1 MQRTRMRLER
11 LFDLRRFGATAL
23 LAAVVIAAV
32 IVIPALGGN
41 DQNPLAGAT
50 GGRGFE
56 DTVAKALPSVVQIK
70 TDLGLGSGI
79 VFDGNGHIVT
89 NAHVVKGA
97 HSFQV
102 TAADGSTHPAT
113 LSGVYAQGDL
123 AVVHVQGVRLPPATF
138 ADSSQVRVGEIALAI
153 GNPLGLRSSVT
164 QGIIS
169 STSRDI
175 SESASVSLTS
185 LIQTSAEINPGN
197 SGGALVNQS
206 GAVIGVPTL
215 AALDP
220 EMQGTPAPGIGFA
233 IASNTV
239 RSVAGQLASGGTVQT
254 TPTALTPG
262 G

>member
-1 MQRTRMRLER
+1 MRREGT
-11 LFDLRRFGATAL
+11 FDIRRFGATAL
-23 LAAVVIAAV
+23 LVAFVIAVV

-41 DQNPLAGAT
+41 DENPLAGPTAA
-50 GGRGFE
+50 RGFE

-70 TDLGLGSGI
+70 TDKGLGSGI
-79 VFDGNGHIVT
+79 VFDDSGHIVT
-89 NAHVVKGA
+89 NAHVVRGA
-97 HSFQV
+97 HAFQV

-113 LSGVYAQGDL
+113 LRGVYAQGDL
-123 AVVHVQGVRLPPATF
+123 AMVDVQGVRLPPATF
-138 ADSSQVRVGEIALAI
+138 ADSSRVRVGQVALAI

-164 QGIIS
+164 QGIVS
-169 STSRDI
+169 STSRNVR
-175 SESASVSLTS
+175 ESPGVALTS

-197 SGGALVNQS
+197 SGGALVDES

-239 RSVAGQLASGGTVQT
+239 RAVAAQLARGGQVTVA
-254 TPTALTPG
+254 PTGLG
-262 G
+262 R

>member
-1 MQRTRMRLER
+1 MRRER
-11 LFDLRRFGATAL
+11 LFDLRTFGLTAL
-23 LAAVVIAAV
+23 LAALVIAAV

-41 DQNPLAGAT
+41 DQNPLAGTA
-50 GGRGFE
+50 GGQGFE
-56 DTVAKALPSVVQIK
+56 NTVAKALPSVVQIK
-70 TDLGLGSGI
+70 TDVGLGSGI

-97 HSFQV
+97 HSFEV

-113 LSGVYAQGDL
+113 LSGVYSQGDL
-123 AVVHVQGVRLPPATF
+123 ALVDVQGVQLPPATF
-138 ADSSQVRVGEIALAI
+138 ADSSKVRVGEIALAI

-164 QGIIS
+164 QGIVS
-169 STSRDI
+169 STSRNV
-175 SESASVSLTS
+175 SESASVALTS

-197 SGGALVNQS
+197 SGGALVDES
-206 GAVIGVPTL
+206 GDVIGVPTL

-239 RSVAGQLASGGTVQT
+239 QSVAAQLAHGGTVNAV
-254 TPTALTPG
+254 PTGLTPG